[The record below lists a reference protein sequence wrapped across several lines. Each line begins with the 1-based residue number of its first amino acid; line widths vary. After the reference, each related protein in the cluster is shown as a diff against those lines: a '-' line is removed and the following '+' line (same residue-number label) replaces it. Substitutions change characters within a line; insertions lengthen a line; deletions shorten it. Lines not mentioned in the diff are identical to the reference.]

1 MEYTKPGSK
10 IVKVLR
16 VFIDTLSGI
25 PSIVFGLFGMIIFCV
40 NGVSLWAGALTLAL
54 MILPT
59 IIRSVEESLLAV
71 PGSMREG
78 SLALGASK
86 VRTIFKVIL
95 PSALSGVVTAIILSI
110 GRIVSES
117 AALIFTAGSV
127 PMTPDS
133 PLQGG
138 ATFAVLMYYFTQEKI
153 DFDAAYGT
161 AAVLLILVFVL
172 NLLVILCEKKLKKN
186 R

>member
-1 MEYTKPGSK
+1 
-10 IVKVLR
+10 
-16 VFIDTLSGI
+16 
-25 PSIVFGLFGMIIFCV
+25 
-40 NGVSLWAGALTLAL
+40 

-71 PGSMREG
+71 PSSMREG

-117 AALIFTAGSV
+117 AALIFTSGSV

-133 PLQGG
+133 QLQGG